1 MYVRVLAC
9 VSQADG
15 TQVEEDPNDMTPG
28 ALGWKNKTLKAVVEH
43 MSSIHSE
50 VRVICDQYFDRFR
63 RRVYVTPKSFL
74 TYIASFIK
82 LYKVKHMEVI
92 QLAGRIVEG
101 LKKMLKAQVDHLRKY
116 SYDRACNIFIVPRA
130 SHSISLCVRLAYLL
144 LPF

>member
-1 MYVRVLAC
+1 MYL
-9 VSQADG
+9 QADDA
-15 TQVEEDPNDMTPG
+15 QVEEDPNDMTPG

-43 MSSIHSE
+43 MSSVHSE

-82 LYKVKHMEVI
+82 LYKIKHMEVI

-101 LKKMLKAQVDHLRKY
+101 LKKMLKAQ
-116 SYDRACNIFIVPRA
+116 A
-130 SHSISLCVRLAYLL
+130 SCGYN
-144 LPF
+144 